1 MAGRDDVGRGGSDG
15 AGDTGPPFVIEGV
28 LAVAFGGGAV
38 PYRISMAFRSD
49 LDRVQFHAAAMR
61 TCQLACMAADM
72 VRGRD
77 VPPAMERVVSTSCL
91 SRLRTMSM
99 LMDIRLSSDE
109 GLRSRMCTPPVVP
122 RLVNGVMV
130 SPTRFD
136 MAVCMGIGAEGYCAS
151 VVLSLMGSRWVCV
164 LADFG

>member
-1 MAGRDDVGRGGSDG
+1 MAARDGVGRGGSDRL
-15 AGDTGPPFVIEGV
+15 GDVDPPFVIEGL

-38 PYRISMAFRSD
+38 PYRISMTFRSD

-99 LMDIRLSSDE
+99 LMDIRLNSDAE
-109 GLRSRMCTPPVVP
+109 LRSRMCKPPVVP
-122 RLVNGVMV
+122 RLVNGMLV

-136 MAVCMGIGAEGYCAS
+136 MSVCLGIGSQGYCSS